1 MIPSVYPH
9 FCLYLRYY
17 WGFPGSSAGKEST
30 CNAENPGLILGSGKF
45 PGEGMDYP
53 FQYSWASLVAQMVK
67 NPPAMQETWVQ
78 SLGWEHPWRRKW
90 LPTPVFLPGESHGQR
105 SLVGHSPGVTKS
117 QTQLSNWA
125 HSEGINFTNLQLNCL
140 FSSWYWDLF
149 PKPLRCQV
157 CLPLNP

>member
-78 SLGWEHPWRRKW
+78 SRGWEEPLKEGVATHSSSLTWR
-90 LPTPVFLPGESHGQR
+90 LPM
-105 SLVGHSPGVTKS
+105 
-117 QTQLSNWA
+117 
-125 HSEGINFTNLQLNCL
+125 
-140 FSSWYWDLF
+140 D
-149 PKPLRCQV
+149 
-157 CLPLNP
+157 